1 MSKSIVIT
9 SNEAESLTDFIQLNL
24 IDVIQITQFGENNML
39 GKPKFNYGDVVR
51 FELVLEKDSV
61 ITCIGTIEIID
72 KYGTFE
78 QNKEVSYDIM
88 VDNFNVGNEPV
99 FVKHIIESKL
109 TLVKRNEDFAEMG
122 LDPTWRFDSTRK
134 Y

>member
-1 MSKSIVIT
+1 
-9 SNEAESLTDFIQLNL
+9 
-24 IDVIQITQFGENNML
+24 ML

-51 FELVLEKDSV
+51 FEKEKKKDSV

-88 VDNFNVGNEPV
+88 VDNFNANNEPV
-99 FVKHIIESKL
+99 FVKHIVESKL
-109 TLVKRNEDFAEMG
+109 TLVKRNENFMEMG

>member
-1 MSKSIVIT
+1 
-9 SNEAESLTDFIQLNL
+9 
-24 IDVIQITQFGENNML
+24 ML
-39 GKPKFNYGDVVR
+39 GKPKFTYGDVVQ
-51 FELVLEKDSV
+51 FELVLEKGST
-61 ITCIGTIEIID
+61 ITCTGTIEIID

-88 VDNFNVGNEPV
+88 VNNFKAENVPV
-99 FVKHIIESKL
+99 FVKHIVESKL
-109 TLVKRNEDFAEMG
+109 TLVKRNEDFTEMG